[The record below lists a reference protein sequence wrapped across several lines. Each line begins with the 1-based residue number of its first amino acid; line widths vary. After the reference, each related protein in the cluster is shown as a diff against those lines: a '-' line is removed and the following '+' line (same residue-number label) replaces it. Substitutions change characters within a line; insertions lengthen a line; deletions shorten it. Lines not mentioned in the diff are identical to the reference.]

1 MDDEQRGTMTE
12 EQRGTMIEAQRDR
25 LIDEMAVNAAG
36 NEEVLEQFILQEMPY
51 IRACAGKTLSR
62 HINNESEE
70 ELLALEAFV
79 EAVDSYSF
87 EKGSFLSFAK
97 LVIRRRLIDGL
108 RKDNKTENIIPMD
121 PADIIINKDK
131 NDMEYLLE
139 NENFEEKIAD
149 EIGMLGDSLK
159 KYGFSFSDLAACSP
173 KAKKTKDACK
183 SAIIYITENDLIFH
197 EMANSC
203 QLPLKIIEKN
213 TGVPRKILERHR
225 KYIIA
230 VTEILK
236 GEYPCLTPYVIS
248 MKRRGDQ

>member
-1 MDDEQRGTMTE
+1 MEDEKRS
-12 EQRGTMIEAQRDR
+12 R
-25 LIDEMAVNAAG
+25 LVDEMAISAAG
-36 NEEVLEQFILQEMPY
+36 DEEILEQFILEEMPY
-51 IRACAGKTLSR
+51 IRSCAGKTLLR
-62 HINNESEE
+62 HINNGSEE

-87 EKGSFLSFAK
+87 DKGSFLSFAK

-108 RKDNKTENIIPMD
+108 RKQKKMENIIPMD

-131 NDMEYLLE
+131 NDTENLLE
-139 NENFEEKIAD
+139 KENSEEKIAD
-149 EIGMLGDSLK
+149 EIGMLADSLK
-159 KYGFSFSDLAACSP
+159 KYGFSFSDLADCSP

-183 SAIIYITENDLIFH
+183 TVIIYITENDLVFY

-236 GEYPCLTPYVIS
+236 GKYPCLTPYVIS
-248 MKRRGDQ
+248 MKRR

>member
-1 MDDEQRGTMTE
+1 MDDEQS
-12 EQRGTMIEAQRDR
+12 DR
-25 LIDEMAVNAAG
+25 LIDEMAISAAG
-36 NEEVLEQFILQEMPY
+36 DEEILEQFIIQEMPY
-51 IRACAGKTLSR
+51 IRACAGKTLLM
-62 HINNESEE
+62 HINNGSEE

-79 EAVDSYSF
+79 EAVGSYSF
-87 EKGSFLSFAK
+87 AKGSFLSFAK

-108 RKDNKTENIIPMD
+108 RKQKAMENIIPMD
-121 PADIIINKDK
+121 PADITINKDK
-131 NDMEYLLE
+131 KDNENLLE
-139 NENFEEKIAD
+139 NENSEEKIAD
-149 EIGMLGDSLK
+149 EIGMLADSLK
-159 KYGFSFSDLAACSP
+159 KYGFSFSDLADCSP

-183 SAIIYITENDLIFH
+183 TVIIYITENDLVFY

-236 GEYPCLTPYVIS
+236 GKYPCLTPYVIS
-248 MKRRGDQ
+248 MKRR

>member
-1 MDDEQRGTMTE
+1 MDDE
-12 EQRGTMIEAQRDR
+12 QRDR
-25 LIDEMAVNAAG
+25 LIDEMAISAAG
-36 NEEVLEQFILQEMPY
+36 DEEILEQFIIQEMPY
-51 IRACAGKTLSR
+51 IRACAGKTLLM
-62 HINNESEE
+62 HINNGSEE

-87 EKGSFLSFAK
+87 DKGSFLSFAK

-108 RKDNKTENIIPMD
+108 RKEKKIENIIPMD

-131 NDMEYLLE
+131 NDTENLLE
-139 NENFEEKIAD
+139 SENSEEKIAD
-149 EIGMLGDSLK
+149 EIGMLADSLK
-159 KYGFSFSDLAACSP
+159 KYGFPFSDLAACSP
-173 KAKKTKDACK
+173 KAKKTKDACRT
-183 SAIIYITENDLIFH
+183 AIIYITENDLVFY
-197 EMANSC
+197 EMANSR

-236 GEYPCLTPYVIS
+236 GKYPCLTPYVIS
-248 MKRRGDQ
+248 MKRR